1 MAPDVIGRT
10 AQAGS
15 LIGAGRGVATEGGE
29 VPEVARSGYWGHEN
43 EPYDL
48 LRAGSVAVRVSRRPL
63 AGVKRGR
70 RWAQIANPE

>member
-1 MAPDVIGRT
+1 VAPDMIGRT

-15 LIGAGRGVATEGGE
+15 LSGAGRGVATEAAKFRKW
-29 VPEVARSGYWGHEN
+29 PRSGYWRHEN

-70 RWAQIANPE
+70 RWA